1 VVCSSQVKARQLFLD
16 QDSMNQSTSALMTFT
31 GHFGLN
37 LSQPVVTLDQM
48 MVKLPSLQ
56 LLYGRSPDSSSSSSG
71 NDCFESN
78 VVLYKQNP
86 FVYQPQPVI
95 TVSMMTFLT
104 SLSLCLCLLLSLS
117 VSVSV
122 SIALSLSLCLSCV
135 SVCLS
140 VSVSVCLCVFHVSLS
155 VSVCLSAS
163 LCLRLWLCLSVFACL
178 SLSVCLSQSVVS
190 SHSGHQCLVAAV
202 VISGC

>member
-1 VVCSSQVKARQLFLD
+1 
-16 QDSMNQSTSALMTFT
+16 MNQSTSALMTFT

-37 LSQPVVTLDQM
+37 PPQPVVTLDQM

-95 TVSMMTFLT
+95 TVSMMTFFT
-104 SLSLCLCLLLSLS
+104 SLSLS
-117 VSVSV
+117 
-122 SIALSLSLCLSCV
+122 
-135 SVCLS
+135 
-140 VSVSVCLCVFHVSLS
+140 VFHVSLS
-155 VSVCLSAS
+155 VCLSLS
-163 LCLRLWLCLSVFACL
+163 LSVFVSFMCLCLSVCL
-178 SLSVCLSQSVVS
+178 SLSVFLPLSVSV
-190 SHSGHQCLVAAV
+190 SG
-202 VISGC
+202 